1 MISLDVSKI
10 TEVDTDALEEKLQ
23 NRMKI
28 LVSFNFGSILHWTW
42 KMFGNLFS
50 SVPETTEN

>member
-1 MISLDVSKI
+1 MINLDVSKI

-28 LVSFNFGSILHWTW
+28 LVRFSLSKH
-42 KMFGNLFS
+42 NLSLKFFYL
-50 SVPETTEN
+50 VCQTTQN